1 MNKAHPSSWTNRKS
15 AVLGRTSG
23 GDWERETQV
32 MSWEELCRSEC
43 RGRWVALDAC
53 RYDEATG
60 KAVEGAV
67 VDVDDDLVELCNR
80 IRDSRFKNCAI
91 VFVTDEIH

>member
-1 MNKAHPSSWTNRKS
+1 MTWN
-15 AVLGRTSG
+15 
-23 GDWERETQV
+23 
-32 MSWEELCRSEC
+32 ELCQSDEC
-43 RGRWVALDAC
+43 RGRWVALDAA

-80 IRDSRFKNCAI
+80 IRDSRWKNCAI
-91 VFVTDEIH
+91 VFVGDEIH